1 MILLY
6 QARNLKATPMIK
18 NTFPVNGGA
27 LPKIDRS
34 ALMSRAWA
42 IFRETY
48 KYPQIKFSDIGRKCF
63 AWALRQAWA
72 EAREAA
78 RVAALS
84 AADKAERIETLEN
97 LISRAAYIDHD
108 PTWKAA
114 IMTTGTSCAICMP
127 LRKEATTNHQNR
139 TGRTNVRT
147 LARPRSSEDQP
158 PFQSERYSNDQRKT

>member
-1 MILLY
+1 
-6 QARNLKATPMIK
+6 MIK

-42 IFRETY
+42 IFREAY

-63 AWALRQAWA
+63 AWALKQAWI

-84 AADKAERIETLEN
+84 AADKAERIQTLET
-97 LISRAAYIDHD
+97 LISRADYIDHG

-114 IMTTGTSCAICMP
+114 IYAYRNE
-127 LRKEATTNHQNR
+127 LRQLHAAQKGGHH
-139 TGRTNVRT
+139 
-147 LARPRSSEDQP
+147 
-158 PFQSERYSNDQRKT
+158 